1 MKLLDFILLWEYS
14 IDMEKTIYHGSK
26 SVIAK
31 PLFGYGKPYND
42 YGLGFYCTESADM
55 AKEWGVSKDSDGFS
69 NCYLIDMSDLS
80 ILDLNS
86 KNFTV
91 LHWLSV
97 LLENRTFDISNA
109 LAIDAR
115 DFLLSSF
122 HVDYSSCDIMVGH
135 RADDSYFSFAQDFI
149 NGAISV
155 RQLSSAMKLGNLGTQ
170 FVIKSERAFDRL
182 IFKGFE
188 VASRSDWLERKE
200 NRDREARRMY
210 FDQERNRRQ
219 KGDLYI
225 GQIIDEEIGPDDVRL
240 R

>member
-1 MKLLDFILLWEYS
+1 
-14 IDMEKTIYHGSK
+14 
-26 SVIAK
+26 
-31 PLFGYGKPYND
+31 
-42 YGLGFYCTESADM
+42 
-55 AKEWGVSKDSDGFS
+55 
-69 NCYLIDMSDLS
+69 
-80 ILDLNS
+80 
-86 KNFTV
+86 
-91 LHWLSV
+91 
-97 LLENRTFDISNA
+97 
-109 LAIDAR
+109 
-115 DFLLSSF
+115 
-122 HVDYSSCDIMVGH
+122 MVGH

-182 IFKGFE
+182 RFKGFE